1 MLTFLARMKIKGDKE
16 DEFIDLVKKLTEKTL
31 AAEPGCTA
39 YQFYRLREGELS
51 FAVLEAFVDEAAE
64 EAHRNS
70 DHFNELAPSLIEC
83 IEGTYVR
90 EYLDPLE

>member
-1 MLTFLARMKIKGDKE
+1 MLTFLARMKVKEDKE
-16 DEFIDLVKKLTEKTL
+16 KEFIDLVKKLSEKTL

-39 YQFYRLREGELS
+39 YQFYRLREDDLS

-70 DHFNELAPSLIEC
+70 DHFNEIAPPLLEC
-83 IEGTYVR
+83 LDGTYVR